1 MKHWLK
7 IHGLSFVSTI
17 KTMLNT
23 PMTTILNI
31 VVIGLALSLPLGL
44 FMVLSN
50 TKTLMGNMPIESQ
63 LSVFMHTDV
72 SQQEKTALTT
82 WLKQHPDVKTVRFIS
97 KDEGLK
103 ELATHSG
110 LTDVLGGL
118 SENPLPDAFLVTLK
132 ETSPQ
137 KLSQLETLLQDE
149 NGVESVLADRAW
161 AERLMALFSVGDAL
175 LKVLLV
181 ILGFG
186 VILIT
191 GNSIRMQ
198 ILTRLKE
205 IEVSKLIGASDAF
218 IRRPF
223 LYFAVLQGLMGSL
236 LAVGLI
242 YLAFYFVNPPIV
254 GLAKLYNMDFALQG
268 PPLDVIAV
276 LCVITAALCTVGVIF
291 SVYRHMRRFN

>member
-1 MKHWLK
+1 MKHWLR
-7 IHGLSFVSTI
+7 IHGLSFIATI
-17 KTMLNT
+17 KTMLNA

-31 VVIGLALSLPLGL
+31 VVISLALSLPLGL
-44 FMVLSN
+44 FMMLSN
-50 TKTLMGNMPIESQ
+50 TKALLDNMPIESQ
-63 LSVFMHTDV
+63 LTVFMHTDV
-72 SQQEKTALTT
+72 STQEKTALTT
-82 WLKQHPDVKTVRFIS
+82 WLNQHPDIKTVRFIS

-118 SENPLPDAFLVTLK
+118 SVNPLPDAFLITLK

-137 KLSQLETLLQDE
+137 KLSQLGALLQEE
-149 NGVESVLADRAW
+149 NGVESVLVDRAW
-161 AERLMALFSVGDAL
+161 AERLMGLFSVGDAL

-181 ILGFG
+181 ILGLG

-223 LYFAVLQGLMGSL
+223 LYFAILQGLMGSL
-236 LAVGLI
+236 LAVCLVWI
-242 YLAFYFVNPPIV
+242 AFSFVNPSILS
-254 GLAKLYNMDFALQG
+254 LAKLYNMHFALQG
-268 PPLDVIAV
+268 PSIEVALGVC
-276 LCVITAALCTVGVIF
+276 LITAILCTIGASF
-291 SVYRHMRRFN
+291 SVYRHIRRFN